1 MKNRQKSP
9 KKYHCKKCDYTSSNK
24 YDFNKHLSTA
34 KHIRKQMETNR
45 THKKRNICCCKKAY
59 KTRSGLFKHKKKCT
73 YTVVNPV
80 ECEMVSQPDEKEVL
94 IILNT
99 ILKDNQ
105 SILKENR
112 ELRNEMKN
120 MKINNNTI
128 NNNQKYNINVFLNEH
143 CKDAMCMEDFMN
155 KLQLTLR
162 DVKKTVQLGFTEGV
176 SNILIK
182 NLNDLPVIQRP
193 IHCSDVKRQKFYI
206 KDKEGWNIDAS
217 NQKVDKA
224 IEEIFYKQIHKIK
237 DWQKENP
244 DWSSNDKKLKEWQQM
259 VKNLSGPTN
268 DGDMEKETKTI
279 KRKIGENIGIK
290 EAMATV
296 E

>member
-1 MKNRQKSP
+1 VK
-9 KKYHCKKCDYTSSNK
+9 
-24 YDFNKHLSTA
+24 
-34 KHIRKQMETNR
+34 
-45 THKKRNICCCKKAY
+45 
-59 KTRSGLFKHKKKCT
+59 
-73 YTVVNPV
+73 PV
-80 ECEMVSQPDEKEVL
+80 ECEMSAPSDEKEVL

-120 MKINNNTI
+120 MKINNTI

-143 CKDAMCMEDFMN
+143 CKDAMCLEDFMN
-155 KLQLTLR
+155 KLQLTLQDISHTTR
-162 DVKKTVQLGFTEGV
+162 SGFVNGV

-182 NLNDLPVIQRP
+182 NLNDLPTITRP
-193 IHCSDVKRQKFYI
+193 IHCSDPKRLKFYV
-206 KDKEGWNIDAS
+206 KDRDGWNIDIS
-217 NQKVDKA
+217 NQKVDRV
-224 IEEIFYKQIHKIK
+224 IEVVTTKQIKKIK
-237 DWQKENP
+237 DWENENP

-279 KRKIGENIGIK
+279 KRKIGENTSIK
-290 EAMATV
+290 EAMSTV
-296 E
+296 EGK